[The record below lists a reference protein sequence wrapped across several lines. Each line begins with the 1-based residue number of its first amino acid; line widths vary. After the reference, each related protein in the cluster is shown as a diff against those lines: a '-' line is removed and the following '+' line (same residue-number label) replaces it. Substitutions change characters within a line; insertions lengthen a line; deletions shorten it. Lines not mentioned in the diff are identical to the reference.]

1 MTPNWAPTAQTF
13 DILYLDS
20 VMLRSVFLFS
30 LFTVR
35 TVPSVLN
42 HFLEIQMKETV
53 SFPSC
58 YTAAG
63 IYILGIAGKVCFK
76 DWNETLFEAEGCI
89 HSLPFTLSLFLEY
102 H

>member
-76 DWNETLFEAEGCI
+76 DWNGTLFEAEG
-89 HSLPFTLSLFLEY
+89 
-102 H
+102 